1 MKQQAN
7 EQQQFTESDGEIR
20 AMIQEVTAIY
30 LSASERLKKLYP
42 GSELHFR
49 VQGIE
54 TWAQHPENMLMIVN
68 ENDYRFIVGNYWTK
82 CGIVQSEETI
92 QGLFPKIEIVFKK

>member
-1 MKQQAN
+1 
-7 EQQQFTESDGEIR
+7 
-20 AMIQEVTAIY
+20 
-30 LSASERLKKLYP
+30 
-42 GSELHFR
+42 

-54 TWAQHPENMLMIVN
+54 TWAQHPDNMLMIVN